1 MAISNLAGAGLVEN
15 TPDAPFLLSLLPFL
29 KGFTVLYWA
38 TGTWWIPMLLVLGV
52 WRHVIQR
59 FPLRYDP
66 LYWGA
71 VFPLGMYTVAT
82 RQMAAALDL
91 GFLDPLPVVVFV
103 AALAAW
109 TFAFAGLLWEM
120 RRILIPRPR

>member
-1 MAISNLAGAGLVEN
+1 
-15 TPDAPFLLSLLPFL
+15 
-29 KGFTVLYWA
+29 
-38 TGTWWIPMLLVLGV
+38 MLLVLGV
-52 WRHVIQR
+52 WRHLIAR

-91 GFLDPLPVVVFV
+91 PFLDPLPPVVFV
-103 AALAAW
+103 AALTAW
-109 TFAFAGLLWEM
+109 TLVFIGLLWE
-120 RRILIPRPR
+120 LGKLVLLRPR